1 MEGMGK
7 EEGIMIKAFSVDNL
21 DITGVRLIKGF
32 EAYDQRGRSV
42 KNFSYPEL
50 AKNGI
55 DFRPLEILTI
65 CSKKNVVRGLHFQKK
80 YGQSKLISCISGSI
94 FVAVVDIKPD
104 SATFGKWCSVVL
116 SNPSQ
121 SLYIPKEYAVGT
133 MALEDAIFTCACG
146 DNIFMPE
153 YDGGIRWDDNDIGI
167 VWPNKICQKSILSER
182 DEKLPLFKEYMQEV
196 QQFMNEE
203 I

>member
-1 MEGMGK
+1 MGIGKCSMEGMGK

-50 AKNGI
+50 TKNGI

-80 YGQSKLISCISGSI
+80 HGQSKLISCILGNI
-94 FVAVVDIKPD
+94 FVVVVDIKPD
-104 SATFGKWCSVVL
+104 SITLGKWCSVVL
-116 SNPSQ
+116 SDSSQ

-133 MALEDAIFTCACG
+133 MALEDALFTCVCG
-146 DNIFMPE
+146 DNVYMPE
-153 YDGGIRWDDNDIGI
+153 YDCGICWNDKDVGI
-167 VWPNKICQKSILSER
+167 IWPDTKGQEAVVSER
-182 DEKLPLFKEYMQEV
+182 DKNLPSYREYMREV
-196 QQFMNEE
+196 Q
-203 I
+203 